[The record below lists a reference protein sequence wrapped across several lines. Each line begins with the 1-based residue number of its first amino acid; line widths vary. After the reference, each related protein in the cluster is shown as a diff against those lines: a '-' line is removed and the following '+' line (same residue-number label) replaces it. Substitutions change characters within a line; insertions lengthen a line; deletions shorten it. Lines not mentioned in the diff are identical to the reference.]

1 MTTRRTRKS
10 SDDTSTPSGGAPL
23 EGPVG
28 EALSAFDANDV
39 SVWDALLHGIAELD
53 RARVAQLREAGTV
66 AGADAIM
73 AHLHERELRAPL
85 LLEQA
90 AMGYAKA
97 GAHERAL
104 AVRLDALRGCPRY
117 DSWVCGLLLTRT
129 AASLLALGR
138 AGEALHVAERAQRF
152 QPLEPTFMVVLAEA
166 RSAAGDTAG
175 AARVRAWLFD
185 QGVGP
190 SWFPGAPTEADRAAV
205 PYEVD
210 LGALEPMSDEEMA
223 RYLVLFR
230 SDQALM
236 GTLAAGRRHL
246 AAQAR
251 HGDWIATKA
260 TCSYYRGG
268 SPTFAD
274 AGVWLGLP
282 ITFST
287 EYAAITGLIDAVS
300 EEAKKHKGAKPA
312 DLTHRM
318 AGVRAATI
326 REQAAAGGLVPRA
339 LLTDLIWDVAHAAA
353 EALPDDPVTVAAR
366 ALEEAPA
373 LSFASRVFSGEPLP
387 HQAPHTLGTA
397 DFILWDGERITYPSS
412 RVKEDEWMPI
422 IQRADT
428 GRAKCKVCKAPI
440 EAGALRLDIR
450 SKLFPVEHAYVH
462 IACAGTKKKYATEL
476 KRAQPRTRFPLDIA

>member
-1 MTTRRTRKS
+1 MATRRKAKS
-10 SDDTSTPSGGAPL
+10 SDDTSTPFGGAPL

-39 SVWDALLHGIAELD
+39 SVWDALQHGIADFD
-53 RARVAQLREAGTV
+53 RAEVVRLRDAGTV
-66 AGADAIM
+66 EGADAIL
-73 AHLHERELRAPL
+73 AHLDEHALRAPL

-90 AMGYAKA
+90 AMAYAAA

-117 DSWVCGLLLTRT
+117 DGWVSGFLLTQT

-138 AGEALHVAERAQRF
+138 ADEALHVAERAQRF

-166 RSAAGDTAG
+166 RSAAGDGAG

-185 QGVGP
+185 HGVGP
-190 SWFPGAPTEADRAAV
+190 SWLPGAPTAADRAAV

-210 LGALEPMSDEEMA
+210 FGALEPMADGEMA

-230 SDQALM
+230 SDPALM

-251 HGDWIATKA
+251 HGDWLATKN
-260 TCSYYRGG
+260 TCSFYREG
-268 SPTFAD
+268 SPAFAD
-274 AGVWLGLP
+274 AGVSLRLP

-287 EYAAITGLIDAVS
+287 EYAAITGLIDAVT

-312 DLTHRM
+312 DLTHRL

-326 REQAAAGGLVPRA
+326 RKQAAAGGPVPRA

-353 EALPDDPVTVAAR
+353 EVLPDDPVTVAAR
-366 ALEEAPA
+366 AIEEDPA
-373 LSFASRVFSGEPLP
+373 LPFVSRVFSAEPLP
-387 HQAPHTLGTA
+387 HQVPHTLGTA
-397 DFILWDGERITYPSS
+397 DYILRDGERITYPPS
-412 RVKEDEWMPI
+412 RVKEDDWTPI
-422 IQRADT
+422 IQRAET
-428 GRAKCKVCKAPI
+428 GRAKCKVCRAPI

-450 SKLFPVEHAYVH
+450 SKLFPVEHAYAH

-476 KRAQPRTRFPLDIA
+476 KRAQARTRFPLDVA